1 MKKTIT
7 GIVCWFVCCTAL
19 AQQDNRGVAGS
30 PVVPGPRGVYIF
42 ATDTGRHSGKPDEKW
57 SYNVL
62 KEERKGSG
70 FKKIASLGFPASAAL
85 LEKSLGTDLLQDILQ
100 QRKLRSVQ
108 DLYTVL
114 KAGRF
119 DTLGIFLSSPEVMEA
134 LGLLYIDVSVTRS
147 DPGISYRLE
156 HAYNSYAKTVYEINL
171 AAVRYTPFPAF
182 KQYRAL
188 ITDSAAMVTW
198 YATGEKAAFA
208 SVYTN
213 LSSGKEN
220 MFAAAGRQ
228 MVYQRKD
235 TLFLTWQTRTVP
247 GRKLGIFIRPE
258 DVAGNSGLASDTVHL
273 LSLNFDNRLS
283 ISNLTAT
290 DTLGSVWLKWD
301 SLPAKAWY
309 SGIEVLKSRF
319 ATADYMVIDT
329 LPVSAVQYRDRK
341 TISGNVYYYQLRP
354 LLFDL
359 PQKGRITPATVNV
372 RTKSVGRKIPAPQG
386 LQAGLTTKADIRLH
400 WLPNADLD
408 IFAYYIL
415 RGSSAANMQVISPA
429 IRDTVFIDSV
439 KGLHTGTT
447 YLYAVAAVDMDM
459 HWSDTSA
466 PIGLQSPR
474 GNLVTAPAGIQ
485 ARVSAGG
492 VRLSWNDVAV
502 TDATV
507 TGYLLYRRKKGD
519 EWFVQLNATP
529 ITGTYYT
536 DSTELAAGFY
546 EYGCAAVD
554 AWNHLSILSAV
565 STVQCSGENS
575 GQPALYPPAGFMLRN
590 GAEGIEI
597 SLPAMVQPAGKQY
610 SGNLKTRYNLYRRL
624 VSEKTFRKIGEIM
637 PGALSY
643 TDRQVVKDQLYAYT
657 VSLQMEKLESSRSGE
672 KSIRRK

>member
-1 MKKTIT
+1 MKKIIT
-7 GIVCWFVCCTAL
+7 GIVGWFICCTAL
-19 AQQDNRGVAGS
+19 AQQENRGVAGS

-42 ATDTGRHSGKPDEKW
+42 ATDTGRHSNKPDEKW

-62 KEERKGSG
+62 KEEKKGSG
-70 FKKIASLGFPASAAL
+70 FKKIASLGFPASAAV
-85 LEKSLGTDLLQDILQ
+85 LEKSLGSDLLQDILQ
-100 QRKLRSVQ
+100 QRKLRSAQ

-119 DTLGIFLSSPEVMEA
+119 DTLGIYLSSPEVMTA
-134 LGLLYIDVSVTRS
+134 LGLLYIDVSVTRF
-147 DPGISYRLE
+147 DPAISYRLQQ
-156 HAYNSYAKTVYEINL
+156 AYNGYAKTVYEVNL
-171 AAVRYTPFPAF
+171 ASIRYTRFPAF

-198 YATGEKAAFA
+198 YATGEKVAFA

-213 LSSGKEN
+213 LSSGKEIA
-220 MFAAAGRQ
+220 FAATGRQ

-235 TLFLTWQTRTVP
+235 TLFLTYQTRTVP
-247 GRKLGIFIRPE
+247 GRKLGMFIRPE
-258 DVAGNSGLASDTVHL
+258 DVAGNSGNASDTVHL

-283 ISNLTAT
+283 ISHLTAT

-341 TISGNVYYYQLRP
+341 TISGNLYYYQLRP

-359 PQKGRITPATVNV
+359 PQKGRITPAVVNV
-372 RTKSVGRKIPAPQG
+372 RTKLLRRKIPAPQG
-386 LQAGLTTKADIRLH
+386 LEAGLTPKADIRLH

-415 RGSSAANMQVISPA
+415 RGSSATNMQVISPA
-429 IRDTVFIDSV
+429 IRDTVFIDST
-439 KGLHTGTT
+439 KGLNTGTT
-447 YLYAVAAVDMDM
+447 YLYAVAAVDMEM
-459 HWSDTSA
+459 RWSDTSA

-485 ARVSAGG
+485 ARVSAQG
-492 VRLSWNDVAV
+492 VRLNWNDVAV
-502 TDATV
+502 TDASV

-519 EWFVQLNATP
+519 PWFVQLTP
-529 ITGTYYT
+529 RPVAATYYT
-536 DSTELAAGFY
+536 DSSELTAGMY
-546 EYGCAAVD
+546 EYGCTAVD
-554 AWNHLSILSAV
+554 AWNHLSILSPL
-565 STVQCSGENS
+565 STIQYSGYNN
-575 GQPALYPPAGFMLRN
+575 GQVALYPPTDFMLRN
-590 GAEGIEI
+590 RTEGIEI
-597 SLPAMVQPAGKQY
+597 TLPATAQP
-610 SGNLKTRYNLYRRL
+610 SGNKYNVNVKTRYNLYRRL
-624 VSEKTFRKIGEIM
+624 VTEKTFRKIGEIM
-637 PGALSY
+637 PGMLSY

-657 VSLQMEKLESSRSGE
+657 LSLQKEQEESSRSGE

>member
-7 GIVCWFVCCTAL
+7 LIVCWCICTAVL
-19 AQQDNRGVAGS
+19 AQQPNRGVAGS
-30 PVVPGPRGVYIF
+30 PVVPGPRGVFIF

-62 KEERKGSG
+62 KEEKKGSG
-70 FKKIASLGFPASAAL
+70 FKKIASLGFPASAAI

-100 QRKLRSVQ
+100 QRKLRSAQ

-119 DTLGIFLSSPEVMEA
+119 DTLGIYLSSPEVLTA

-147 DPGISYRLE
+147 DPGTSYRLE
-156 HAYNSYAKTVYEINL
+156 QAYNGYAKTVYEVNL
-171 AAVRYTPFPAF
+171 GAIRYTPFPAF

-188 ITDSAAMVTW
+188 ITDSTAMVTW

-213 LSSGKEN
+213 RSSGKEN
-220 MFAAAGRQ
+220 VFDAAGRQ
-228 MVYQRKD
+228 LLYERKD
-235 TLFLTWQTRTVP
+235 TLFLTYQTRTLP
-247 GRKLGIFIRPE
+247 GSKLLLFIRPE
-258 DVAGNSGLASDTVHL
+258 DVAGNSGLSSDTAHL
-273 LSLNFDNRLS
+273 LSLNFDNRIS
-283 ISNLTAT
+283 IANLTAK
-290 DTLGSVWLKWD
+290 DTLGSVWLQWD
-301 SLPAKAWY
+301 SLPAKAWC

-319 ATADYMVIDT
+319 ATTDYTVIDT
-329 LPVSAVQYRDRK
+329 LPVTAVQYRDRK
-341 TISGNVYYYQLRP
+341 TIAGNLYYYQLRP

-359 PQKGRITPATVNV
+359 PQKGRITPAVVNV
-372 RTKSVGRKIPAPQG
+372 KTKLVRRKIPAPQG
-386 LQAGLTTKADIRLH
+386 LEAGVTPKADIRLH

-415 RGSSAANMQVISPA
+415 RGSSASNMQVISPA
-429 IRDTVFIDSV
+429 IRDTVFIDSL
-439 KGLHTGTT
+439 KGLNTGTT

-459 HWSDTSA
+459 QWSDTSA

-485 ARVSAGG
+485 ARVSAQG

-519 EWFVQLNATP
+519 AWFVQVNARP
-529 ITGTYYT
+529 IAGTYYT
-536 DSTELAAGFY
+536 DSSELAAGVY

-554 AWNHLSILSAV
+554 AWNHLSILSAL
-565 STVQCSGENS
+565 SAVQCSGENS
-575 GQPALYPPAGFMLRN
+575 GQLALYPPAGFMLRN
-590 GAEGIEI
+590 RTDGIEI
-597 SLPAMVQPAGKQY
+597 SLPAMVQPAGKKY
-610 SGNLKTRYNLYRRL
+610 NSNVKTRYNLYRRL
-624 VSEKTFRKIGEIM
+624 VTDKIFRKIGELP

-643 TDRQVVKDQLYAYT
+643 TDRQVVKDQLYAYA
-657 VSLQMEKLESSRSGE
+657 VSLQMELAESSRSGE
-672 KSIRRK
+672 QSIRRK